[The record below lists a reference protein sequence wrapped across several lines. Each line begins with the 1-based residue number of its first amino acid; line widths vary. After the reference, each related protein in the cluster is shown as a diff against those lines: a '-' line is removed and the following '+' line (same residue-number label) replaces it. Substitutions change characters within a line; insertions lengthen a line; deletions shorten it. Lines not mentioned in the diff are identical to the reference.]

1 MKKIVIIGG
10 ESTGKSTM
18 CKLLADYYNTQWVP
32 EYAREFIENLK
43 REYNQG
49 DLFTIAKG
57 QIELEN
63 KLSNLSNSFLF
74 CDTNLYV
81 IKVWSEHKYNACD
94 IQILNLIAK
103 QPYDAYLL
111 LSPDIPW
118 TDDPLREHPDE
129 KDRNYFFNIY
139 KEIVESSKLPFVI
152 IKGNENERLKAAIE
166 FVQKLS

>member
-1 MKKIVIIGG
+1 MKKIVVIGG
-10 ESTGKSTM
+10 ESTGKSTL
-18 CKLLADYYNTQWVP
+18 CKLLADYYHTQWVP

-63 KLSNLSNSFLF
+63 KLSNQSNSFLF

-103 QPYDAYLL
+103 QSYDAYLL

-118 TDDPLREHPDE
+118 SDDPLREHPDE

>member
-49 DLFTIAKG
+49 DLFKIAKG

-63 KLSNLSNSFLF
+63 KLSNQSNSFLF

-94 IQILNLIAK
+94 IQILNLITK
-103 QPYDAYLL
+103 QSYDAYLL

-118 TDDPLREHPDE
+118 SDDPLREHPDE